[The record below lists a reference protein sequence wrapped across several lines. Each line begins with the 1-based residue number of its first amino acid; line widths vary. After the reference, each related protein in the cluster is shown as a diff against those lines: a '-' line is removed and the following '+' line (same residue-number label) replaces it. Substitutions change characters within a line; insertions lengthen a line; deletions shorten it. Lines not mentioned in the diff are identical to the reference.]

1 MPRAL
6 FRASTLQTAVRKLKR
21 LTSDERVRMKEKSP
35 LEKSQKMT
43 NAHIEKPP
51 QSLIVPA
58 FSKHLEAAEESRCKS
73 LTASI
78 PAHGVLDGL

>member
-6 FRASTLQTAVRKLKR
+6 FRASTLQAAVRKLKR

-35 LEKSQKMT
+35 LEKSQKRAK
-43 NAHIEKPP
+43 AHIQKPP

-58 FSKHLEAAEESRCKS
+58 FNKHLEAVKQSRCTS